1 MRMAEGAAKEHA
13 MDKTRI
19 NLANPQELL
28 EIPGLD
34 RATADAILRH
44 RAEHGPIRDAGEL
57 ARIVGSTSMT
67 SDLLQHV
74 DFAPAESTTP
84 EAPGA

>member
-1 MRMAEGAAKEHA
+1 

-28 EIPGLD
+28 EIPGLAQAESD
-34 RATADAILRH
+34 TIIRH
-44 RAEHGPIRDAGEL
+44 RAAHGPIADAAELTTILGGETVTP
-57 ARIVGSTSMT
+57 A
-67 SDLLQHV
+67 LLDHV
-74 DFAPAESTTP
+74 DFQSAEATAA

>member
-1 MRMAEGAAKEHA
+1 

-28 EIPGLD
+28 ELPGLQPTG
-34 RATADAILRH
+34 RDAIVRH
-44 RAEHGPIRDAGEL
+44 RAEHGPISDAAEL
-57 ARIVGSTSMT
+57 TRVLWPSMVT
-67 SDLLQHV
+67 PALLAQV
-74 DFAPAESTTP
+74 DFQPASPTAA

>member
-1 MRMAEGAAKEHA
+1 

-28 EIPGLD
+28 ELPGIHQ
-34 RATADAILRH
+34 AAVDAVVRH
-44 RAEHGPIRDAGEL
+44 RAEHGPIRDAKERTQILGP
-57 ARIVGSTSMT
+57 AIVTRA
-67 SDLLQHV
+67 LLEHV
-74 DFAPAESTTP
+74 DFQPADPTAA